1 MSAAGHVEHSPH
13 RLVHPSPYDHGVL
26 DWFRRILQSRTG
38 RIGISL
44 VVAFIGVDLLDWI
57 ARLFF
62 LRDLVHLWPSPAM
75 TLLLSPLSRLGVL
88 VVGLTLIALMSRPK
102 SLAMRSADL
111 RRRTYEVTSRLRQI
125 QSACNAESNEILNRQ
140 HLESMQNTSRPEAV
154 KRREWAEFS
163 RELAEAG
170 ARLQSLFDSE
180 HSRVVALRNQLIKRL
195 GVNKDHNAA
204 VNSLI
209 DAGSVSGQDPLNEI
223 ANYLDQLSER
233 LPGGR

>member
-1 MSAAGHVEHSPH
+1 M
-13 RLVHPSPYDHGVL
+13 L

-38 RIGISL
+38 RLGTFL
-44 VVAFIGVDLLDWI
+44 VAAFIGVDLLDWV

-88 VVGLTLIALMSRPK
+88 VVGLALIALTSKPK
-102 SLAMRSADL
+102 SQTMRSADL

-125 QSACNAESNEILNRQ
+125 QNACNAKSNEILNRQ
-140 HLESMQNTSRPEAV
+140 HLESMRNASRSEAV
-154 KRREWAEFS
+154 KHREWAEFS
-163 RELAEAG
+163 REFVEAG

-195 GVNKDHNAA
+195 GVSKDHNAT

-209 DAGSVSGQDPLNEI
+209 DVGSVSGQEPLYEI